1 MKEQRIL
8 DLHYRRIRYSL
19 RQTLVCYCLAFLLV
33 FVGRDNFGDEGAKE
47 IGFALQKNKT
57 LITLNLGMLL
67 FGIITTLHRGKQ
79 FWVRRSKRIRTCIA
93 EEQDANYVKPRY
105 CLELLLFITGGNYIG
120 DEGANQRILDLHY
133 RRIRNS
139 LRQTQ
144 VFGLAFQKNKTL
156 TTLNLGIQLFKLLL
170 LFIGNNNIGD
180 EGAKELGVTLQKNK
194 TLTTLNLGMALF
206 EILLRFIGGNDF
218 GYEVA
223 KEFGFALQKNKTLT
237 TLNLGI
243 PLVWHYYY
251 SSQGGII
258 LEMKEQRKL
267 AWRCKKMR
275 HQPRQISVYL
285 LN

>member
-1 MKEQRIL
+1 MKEQRKL
-8 DLHYRRIRYSL
+8 DSHYRRIRHSL
-19 RQTLVCYCLAFLLV
+19 RQTLVCCCLALLLL
-33 FVGRDNFGDEGAKE
+33 FIEGNNFGYEGAKE
-47 IGFALQKNKT
+47 
-57 LITLNLGMLL
+57 
-67 FGIITTLHRGKQ
+67 
-79 FWVRRSKRIRTCIA
+79 
-93 EEQDANYVKPRY
+93 
-105 CLELLLFITGGNYIG
+105 
-120 DEGANQRILDLHY
+120 
-133 RRIRNS
+133 
-139 LRQTQ
+139 
-144 VFGLAFQKNKTL
+144 FGLALQKNKTL

>member
-120 DEGANQRILDLHY
+120 DEGAKNI
-133 RRIRNS
+133 
-139 LRQTQ
+139 
-144 VFGLAFQKNKTL
+144 GLALQKNKKLTTLNLGIL